1 MAGEDHC
8 SPPQLT
14 DKMVGLCSYHL
25 CVRYLFKAARAAA
38 GTPRQRVGRAY
49 AIWST
54 VTGLGVGNE
63 NLISEIIISRLE

>member
-38 GTPRQRVGRAY
+38 GTPRQRVGR
-49 AIWST
+49 T
-54 VTGLGVGNE
+54 LFGVQ
-63 NLISEIIISRLE
+63 